1 MSTCLKESDNP
12 LYMIFLLGEESGE
25 LMGKFSKAIRKGRIY
40 FSDDRLVYNMY
51 EAADIVEWETSVKKE
66 LGDCLW
72 AIAGI
77 AREMGFDLEEVG
89 AANLAKLASRKQR
102 GVIDGSG
109 DDR

>member
-12 LYMIFLLGEESGE
+12 LYMLFLLGEESGE
-25 LMGKFSKAIRKGRIY
+25 LMGKFSKAIRKGHIG
-40 FSDDRLVYNMY
+40 FFAENQLVPMMADSVR
-51 EAADIVEWETSVKKE
+51 EEWMAAVKKE